1 MKTLN
6 KSKLLQ
12 TLYYMDNPLSS
23 DEFPTDSMLKSQRTL
38 LDKVESAFL
47 PPNHLDYF
55 KNTSNRYEYP
65 TDFLAFILAIRLA
78 QHTPIENIKIHCYL
92 LRFKKLQQGNTKTR
106 ISFDNIVSFLMEIAA
121 QLEPLEK
128 KTKIINADIS
138 EFKQKLGFV
147 CAISGDINY
156 IKKFRPKTY
165 KKLNI
170 TDEDRLKKKLLFYIV
185 TTSESPMLLKVQK
198 NLTMQKLKN
207 QLEKLLLKKYY

>member
-12 TLYYMDNPLSS
+12 ALYHMDNLLSS
-23 DEFPTDSMLKSQRTL
+23 IVPSDNMLKSQKSL
-38 LDKVESAFL
+38 LNSVELAFL
-47 PPNHLDYF
+47 PPSQPNYF

-65 TDFLAFILAIRLA
+65 TDFLAFIQAIRLA
-78 QHTPIENIKIHCYL
+78 EYTPIEEINIHRSL
-92 LRFKKLQQGNTKTR
+92 LRFKKLQQGNSKTL
-106 ISFDNIVSFLMEIAA
+106 ISFNDIVSFFMEIAA
-121 QLEPLEK
+121 QLEQLEK

-138 EFKQKLGFV
+138 ELKQKLGFV

-156 IKKFRPKTY
+156 IKEFRPKTY

-170 TDEDRLKKKLLFYIV
+170 TDEDQLKKKLLFYIV

-198 NLTMQKLKN
+198 DLTMQELKN
-207 QLEKLLLKKYY
+207 QLEELLLKKYY